1 MREIDTVLFDLDDT
15 LHDDTAAY
23 RSAARAAGE
32 LVAREH
38 PVEPQ
43 AVADAY
49 EAEVGDF
56 WSSLTAEQLG
66 LTIADER
73 NRMWHAALRRVGVDD
88 VELARRAARA
98 YNSSRSDVLAPSPGA
113 FDVLSALRER
123 GCKLGLVTNGF
134 ADTHHDKIDRLG
146 LRERM
151 DAFFIADEVGM
162 VKPDPALFR
171 HAVRALGST
180 PARSAMVGDRYARDV
195 IGAHAAGLFTVLLDV
210 HAIPIPDGAPKPD
223 AVIATIADVLGV
235 LPLRAASRGSATS
248 G

>member
-15 LHDDTAAY
+15 LHDDTTAY
-23 RSAARAAGE
+23 RAAARAAAE

-49 EAEVGDF
+49 EVEVGDF
-56 WSSLTAEQLG
+56 WSALTADQLT
-66 LTIADER
+66 LTIAEER
-73 NRMWHAALRRVGVDD
+73 HRMWHAALRRVGIDD
-88 VELARRAARA
+88 SALARRAADA
-98 YNSSRSDVLAPSPGA
+98 YNTSRSEVLALSPGA
-113 FDVLSALRER
+113 LDVLTALRAR

-134 ADTHHDKIDRLG
+134 AATHHDKIDRLG

-162 VKPDPALFR
+162 VKPNPALFR
-171 HAVRALGST
+171 HAVRELGGT

-195 IGAHAAGLFTVLLDV
+195 IGAHEAGLFTVLLDV

-223 AVIATIADVLGV
+223 AVVPTIADVLGV
-235 LPLRAASRGSATS
+235 LPLRPPARGAS
-248 G
+248 